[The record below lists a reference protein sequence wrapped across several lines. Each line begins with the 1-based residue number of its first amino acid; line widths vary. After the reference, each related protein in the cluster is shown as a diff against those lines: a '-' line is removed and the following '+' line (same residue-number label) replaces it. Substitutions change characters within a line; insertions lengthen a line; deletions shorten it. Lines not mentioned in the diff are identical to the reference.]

1 MADSVILV
9 ILSKIWVVPVPQN
22 CRTFADELTIVGENR
37 RRLGNLSE
45 LNCTRLALSL
55 QRFLKHNEYE
65 KDYDVN
71 GSYAA
76 DRLFKGQRSDG
87 RTG

>member
-1 MADSVILV
+1 VSA
-9 ILSKIWVVPVPQN
+9 PQN
-22 CRTFADELTIVGENR
+22 RRTFADELTIVGENR

-45 LNCTRLALSL
+45 LNSTRLALSL
-55 QRFLKHNEYE
+55 QRFSKHNEHE

-87 RTG
+87 RAG